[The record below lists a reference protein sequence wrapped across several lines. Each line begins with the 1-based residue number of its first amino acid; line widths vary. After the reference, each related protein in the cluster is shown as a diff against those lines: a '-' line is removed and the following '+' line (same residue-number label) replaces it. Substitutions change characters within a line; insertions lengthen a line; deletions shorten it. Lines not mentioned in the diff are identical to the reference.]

1 MLMSLVMVALML
13 LAGGGSDTAKWAAV
27 NRGKAGL
34 QVISHRSHC
43 SDTCI
48 TLFFFFSQLFISFS
62 FNLSNKKLVCKHV
75 MYFVLLPLFII
86 GTSITQSLRPCSKP
100 PSLNG
105 LFGQKKT
112 QHVLFFLKR
121 LASLFCHLSQG
132 FPSSFLPGNNS

>member
-48 TLFFFFSQLFISFS
+48 ALFFFFSQLFISFS

-86 GTSITQSLRPCSKP
+86 GTSITQSLRPSKP
-100 PSLNG
+100 QWIIWTEKDP
-105 LFGQKKT
+105 T
-112 QHVLFFLKR
+112 FLKR
-121 LASLFCHLSQG
+121 LASLLCHLTQG